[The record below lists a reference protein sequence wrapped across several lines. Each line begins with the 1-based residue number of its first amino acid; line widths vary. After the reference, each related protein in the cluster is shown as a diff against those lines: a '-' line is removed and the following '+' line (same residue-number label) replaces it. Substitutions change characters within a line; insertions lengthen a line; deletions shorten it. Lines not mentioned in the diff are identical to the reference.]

1 MVTLL
6 RWDILPD
13 PHTGLPMVSIVC
25 ERSFYTQEKKRFP
38 RDSTVSFLDFS
49 GKRLF
54 YVDSLAYAIRAL
66 LHDMIA
72 FFPLH
77 PSIQLSRF
85 CMRSHPPFFFSACL
99 DDDHSRY
106 LPLNFIIA
114 RYHIVVSPCSSL
126 VTAYD
131 LTCHHSWTF
140 C

>member
-72 FFPLH
+72 FFSPLSKH
-77 PSIQLSRF
+77 PNVTILHEISSSI
-85 CMRSHPPFFFSACL
+85 FFACL

-106 LPLNFIIA
+106 LALILSSPDII
-114 RYHIVVSPCSSL
+114 
-126 VTAYD
+126 
-131 LTCHHSWTF
+131 
-140 C
+140 